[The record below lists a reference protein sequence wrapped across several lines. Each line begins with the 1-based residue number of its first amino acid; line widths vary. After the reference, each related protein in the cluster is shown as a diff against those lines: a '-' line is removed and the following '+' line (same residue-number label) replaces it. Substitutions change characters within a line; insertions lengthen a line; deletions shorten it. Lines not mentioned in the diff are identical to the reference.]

1 MLTEN
6 KDYLC
11 KKLETMTRLL
21 YYCFLLLIC
30 ESSWAQQVGQDSRD
44 MSITFSDPSEKS
56 YFLTFL
62 NLKKV
67 PEPASAGK
75 LPDFRV
81 DEYSLYKVRVS
92 PSISFSVYVGLDM
105 NARRKFISIDTDFNN
120 DFSNDSIFEVSLDD
134 YAKYSLQENP
144 MGINTKI
151 RFAYSDNG
159 EQKMHTVP
167 VTIYPFYS
175 DKRKE
180 SYATETDYFLDIGL
194 LGSTAKESIF
204 SFEGINY
211 KAYATQFGSELYPW
225 KLSPKTAFNFFRTH
239 EDEMEA
245 MFRNCAIGDTIL
257 LSDKKMTLTSV
268 DGNKLL
274 LQEVGDLKISQGV
287 NNSFPD
293 VYVHSLQDDQL
304 IKVQDLIQ
312 DKYVFIDFWG
322 SWCQP
327 CIHSI
332 PLIKQLSEKV
342 KGRSDVAVLGIA
354 LEKAGQADKLKAVI
368 KDKQIS
374 YDNYIVYR
382 NEEKQVSSPH
392 LVWQVYSFPTY
403 LILDKKG
410 KVVFKIDN
418 SMNTEKAI
426 STFLEL
432 IGD

>member
-1 MLTEN
+1 MA
-6 KDYLC
+6 
-11 KKLETMTRLL
+11 RLL
-21 YYCFLLLIC
+21 FCFLILLIC
-30 ESSWAQQVGQDSRD
+30 ESSWAQQVGIDSKE
-44 MSITFSDPSEKS
+44 MSITFSEPSEKS

-67 PEPASAGK
+67 PEPSSVGV
-75 LPDFRV
+75 LPDLRV
-81 DEYSLYKVRVS
+81 DEYSVYKVRVS
-92 PSISFSVYVGLDM
+92 STIGFSVYVGFDM
-105 NARRKFISIDTDFNN
+105 NARKKFISIDTDFNN
-120 DFSNDSIFEVSLDD
+120 DFGNDSVFEVSLDD
-134 YAKYSLQENP
+134 YAKYNLQENP
-144 MGINTKI
+144 MGINSKI
-151 RFAYSDNG
+151 RFAYNDNG
-159 EQKMHTVP
+159 KQKMHTVP

-180 SYATETDYFLDIGL
+180 SYASEKDYFLDIGL
-194 LGSTAKESIF
+194 LGSTAKEAIF
-204 SFEGINY
+204 SFEGVNY

-225 KLSPKTAFNFFRTH
+225 KLSPRSAFNFYRTH
-239 EDEMEA
+239 EDEMES
-245 MFRNCAIGDTIL
+245 MFRNCAVGDTIL
-257 LSDKKMTLTSV
+257 LSDKKMKLVSA

-287 NNSFPD
+287 NDSFPD
-293 VYVHSLQDDQL
+293 VYVHSLLDDKR
-304 IKVQDLIQ
+304 IKVQDLIH

-332 PLIKQLSEKV
+332 PLIKQLWEKV
-342 KGRSDVAVLGIA
+342 KGRRDVSVLGIA
-354 LEKAGQADKLKAVI
+354 LEKAGQADKLKTVI
-368 KDKQIS
+368 KDMQIP

-392 LVWQVYSFPTY
+392 LIWQIYSFPTY

-432 IGD
+432 IGE